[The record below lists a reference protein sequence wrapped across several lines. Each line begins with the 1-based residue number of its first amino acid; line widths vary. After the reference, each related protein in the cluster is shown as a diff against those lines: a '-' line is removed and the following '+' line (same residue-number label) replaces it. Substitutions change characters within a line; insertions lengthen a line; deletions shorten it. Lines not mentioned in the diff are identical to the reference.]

1 MDGTEG
7 VIKTM
12 VTFIVERDGT
22 ITNIKADGPNK
33 DFNAEAIRFDKNQ

>member
-22 ITNIKADGPNK
+22 ITNIKQMALQ
-33 DFNAEAIRFDKNQ
+33 RF